1 MKIKSIMAVSLVLTS
16 YNALAFVSQP
26 VATNEASS
34 MQAETLA
41 NNITNNFYSRQQTG
55 TSQAVNIGTCTA
67 SPVSG
72 CNCPFCTMLRS
83 HKA

>member
-41 NNITNNFYSRQQTG
+41 DNITNNFYSRQQTG
-55 TSQAVNIGTCTA
+55 TSQAVNIGACTA

>member
-1 MKIKSIMAVSLVLTS
+1 MAVSLVLTS

-41 NNITNNFYSRQQTG
+41 NNITNNFYSRHQTG
-55 TSQAVNIGTCTA
+55 TSQAANIGTCTA